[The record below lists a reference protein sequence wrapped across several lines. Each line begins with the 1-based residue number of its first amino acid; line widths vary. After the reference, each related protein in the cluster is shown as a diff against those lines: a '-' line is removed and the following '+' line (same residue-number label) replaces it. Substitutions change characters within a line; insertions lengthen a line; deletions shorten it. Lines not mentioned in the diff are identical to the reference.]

1 MIRIILPALA
11 LAACAQTP
19 PPAEETPVRGDT
31 GYTCNAESLA
41 ELVGQPATAELG
53 TAALDRSGSRSLRWI
68 QPGTA
73 VTMDYRQDRLNI
85 HLDERNAVTKFTCG

>member
-19 PPAEETPVRGDT
+19 PPTEETPVHGDT
-31 GYTCNAESLA
+31 GYTCNAEGLA
-41 ELVGQPATAELG
+41 DLIGRPATAGLG
-53 TAALDRSGSRSLRWI
+53 AAALERSGSRSLRWI

-73 VTMDYRQDRLNI
+73 VTMDYRLDRLNI
-85 HLDERNAVTKFTCG
+85 HLDGKNVVTKFTCG

>member
-31 GYTCNAESLA
+31 GYTCNAEGLSD
-41 ELVGQPATAELG
+41 LVGRPATAELG
-53 TAALDRSGSRSLRWI
+53 ATALDRSDSRTLRWI

-85 HLDERNAVTKFTCG
+85 YLDEKNVVEKFTCG